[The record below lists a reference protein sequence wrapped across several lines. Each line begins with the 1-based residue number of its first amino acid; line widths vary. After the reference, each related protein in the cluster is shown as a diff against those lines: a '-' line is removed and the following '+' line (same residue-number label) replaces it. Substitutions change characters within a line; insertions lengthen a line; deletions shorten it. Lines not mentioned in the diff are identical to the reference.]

1 MSKKYKIPCSWIMYG
16 FAEVEA
22 DSFDEAV
29 EIVESSETNLP
40 EGSYV
45 EASFEVDHEVLEDWK
60 NEEMIDN

>member
-45 EASFEVDHEVLEDWK
+45 EASFEVDADILDEFKEQQDAK
-60 NEEMIDN
+60 